1 MSLKK
6 IPFTLEQLKIFRTIV
21 EEGSFKKAALKLYVS
36 QPSIS
41 FQMQNLEKQ
50 LNVNLLERNKKQN
63 KVLVTEAGQLL
74 LRYSYRILSICEE
87 VKEALSDSQ
96 MGQLTVGGSQT
107 TGTYVLPRMIGLF
120 REQYSYFSINLQVDS
135 TRRIV
140 NDISQGIIDLGIVGG
155 EIPKDLVSS
164 VEVLPYANDQ
174 LVLIVSKFHPLAK
187 QEEIPKAELYNINYV
202 TLKKESTTKNVID
215 KALIRNGIDIK
226 KLKVVMELNSIEAIK
241 NTVEAGL
248 GAAFVS
254 LTAIQKELKLG
265 LLHCIKIKDIV
276 IQRQLLLVVNP
287 RRHQSKIIILFIK
300 EILGYSF
307 EISISSKKLPN

>member
-50 LNVNLLERNKKQN
+50 LDVNLLERNKKQN

-87 VKEALSDSQ
+87 VKEALNDSQ

-120 REQYSYFSINLQVDS
+120 REQYSYFSINL
-135 TRRIV
+135 
-140 NDISQGIIDLGIVGG
+140 DL
-155 EIPKDLVSS
+155 
-164 VEVLPYANDQ
+164 
-174 LVLIVSKFHPLAK
+174 
-187 QEEIPKAELYNINYV
+187 LYYIY
-202 TLKKESTTKNVID
+202 L
-215 KALIRNGIDIK
+215 
-226 KLKVVMELNSIEAIK
+226 
-241 NTVEAGL
+241 
-248 GAAFVS
+248 
-254 LTAIQKELKLG
+254 
-265 LLHCIKIKDIV
+265 
-276 IQRQLLLVVNP
+276 
-287 RRHQSKIIILFIK
+287 
-300 EILGYSF
+300 
-307 EISISSKKLPN
+307 

>member
-50 LNVNLLERNKKQN
+50 LDVNLLERNKKQN

-74 LRYSYRILSICEE
+74 LRYSNRILSICEE
-87 VKEALSDSQ
+87 VKEALNDSL

-187 QEEIPKAELYNINYV
+187 QDEIPKAELYNINYV

-215 KALIRNGIDIK
+215 KALIRNGIDTK

-300 EILGYSF
+300 EILGYQML
-307 EISISSKKLPN
+307 IVVY